1 MASNLGRL
9 LQFKYPIWPLLMLVD
24 VLLPILSSIYR
35 MRTRSRSVI
44 EVLRCFLAFT
54 GVYWLSNQ
62 YPLVLSNFLS
72 NLGNLDAFHVFV
84 RGQVA
89 VSTCK

>member
-54 GVYWLSNQ
+54 GVS
-62 YPLVLSNFLS
+62 
-72 NLGNLDAFHVFV
+72 
-84 RGQVA
+84 
-89 VSTCK
+89 